1 MVFEETNSTTT
12 IAASNGAKD
21 KPLLSIVVP
30 LFNEH
35 EVFAA
40 LQTRL
45 LELQNR
51 IGAEYAIQIVL
62 VDDGSTDNTWP
73 MVKAFA
79 DQHRFVKGVSLSR
92 NFGHQRALFCGY
104 NFADGDVIVSMDG
117 DLQDP
122 PDLVPAMLAEWKNGA
137 DVVFAVR
144 RDRHG
149 ETLFK
154 RLTAFWFYR
163 LLNRLA
169 NIDAPLDCR
178 DFRLMSRR
186 ALNGLFTMG
195 DKIMYLRG
203 MVGWIGFRT
212 ARVEYVRPKRH
223 AGSTK
228 FNLVKM
234 LRFAIDGLT
243 CFTSAPLRFSYII
256 GICATLPFLLYLF
269 LTLFRHF
276 VLGMDLAPGW
286 TSLLLCIIA
295 FGSMNLFVIG
305 ILGEYIA
312 KIFDTVKDRPNYI
325 VQEVRNGKKQLPR
338 MAGLVGQ
345 QKTRKAGFKK
355 NSRKKAQKAQKK
367 DVHWRGAA

>member
-1 MVFEETNSTTT
+1 MAYEE
-12 IAASNGAKD
+12 ASLANNALRPNTRPD
-21 KPLLSIVVP
+21 RLVLSIVVP

-35 EVFAA
+35 EVFSA

-45 LELQNR
+45 LELHDQ
-51 IGAEYAIQIVL
+51 IGTEYEVQVVL
-62 VDDGSTDNTWP
+62 VDDGSSDNTWP
-73 MVKAFA
+73 LIRAFA
-79 DQHRFVKGVSLSR
+79 DQYRFVKGVSLSR

-104 NFADGDVIVSMDG
+104 NFADGDIVVSMDG

-122 PDLVPAMLAEWKNGA
+122 PDLIPSMLSEWKKGA
-137 DVVFAVR
+137 DIVFAVR
-144 RDRHG
+144 RDRYG

-163 LLNRLA
+163 VLSRLA
-169 NIDAPLDCR
+169 NIDAPLDCG

-203 MVGWIGFRT
+203 MVGWIGFRS
-212 ARVEYVRPKRH
+212 ARVEYDRPKRH

-234 LRFAIDGLT
+234 LRFAVDGIT
-243 CFTSAPLRFSYII
+243 CFTSAPLRFSYVI
-256 GICATLPFLLYLF
+256 GICATLPFLFYLF

-276 VLGMDLAPGW
+276 VLGMELASGW

-295 FGSMNLFVIG
+295 FGSMNLFGIG
-305 ILGEYIA
+305 IMGEYIA
-312 KIFDTVKDRPNYI
+312 KIFDTVKDRPNFI
-325 VQEVRNGKKQLPR
+325 VQEVCNGEEQSNQVPSQTPALIREQVPGKIQIR
-338 MAGLVGQ
+338 
-345 QKTRKAGFKK
+345 
-355 NSRKKAQKAQKK
+355 
-367 DVHWRGAA
+367 

>member
-1 MVFEETNSTTT
+1 MLTPSAVGENG
-12 IAASNGAKD
+12 ASNKL
-21 KPLLSIVVP
+21 LLSIVVP
-30 LFNEH
+30 LFNEQ
-35 EVFAA
+35 EVFSA

-45 LELQNR
+45 LELQNQ
-51 IGAEYAIQIVL
+51 IGTEYRVQIVL
-62 VDDGSTDNTWP
+62 VDDGSADSTWP
-73 MVKAFA
+73 LVKAFA
-79 DQHRFVKGVSLSR
+79 DQHSFVKGVSLSR

-104 NFADGDVIVSMDG
+104 NFADGDIVVSMDG

-122 PDLVPAMLAEWKNGA
+122 PDLIPAMLSEWKNGA
-137 DVVFAVR
+137 DIVFAVR

-163 LLNRLA
+163 VLNRLA
-169 NIDAPLDCR
+169 NISAPLDCG

-212 ARVEYVRPKRH
+212 ARVEYDRPKRH

-228 FNLVKM
+228 FNLGKM
-234 LRFAIDGLT
+234 LRFAVDGIT
-243 CFTSAPLRFSYII
+243 CFTSAPLRFSYVI
-256 GICATLPFLLYLF
+256 GICATLPFLFYLF

-286 TSLLLCIIA
+286 SSLLLCIIA
-295 FGSMNLFVIG
+295 FGSMNLFGIG

-312 KIFDTVKDRPNYI
+312 KIFDTVKDRPNFI
-325 VQEVRNGKKQLPR
+325 VQEVWNGEEQPPR
-338 MAGLVGQ
+338 TPGVVSQ
-345 QKTRKAGFKK
+345 QTPRKSTVPVK
-355 NSRKKAQKAQKK
+355 
-367 DVHWRGAA
+367 

>member
-1 MVFEETNSTTT
+1 MVYEETNLTHTARNSD
-12 IAASNGAKD
+12 AASD

-35 EVFAA
+35 EVFSA

-45 LELQNR
+45 LELQTQ
-51 IGAEYAIQIVL
+51 IGAEFQVQIVL
-62 VDDGSTDNTWP
+62 VDDGSSDNTWP
-73 MVKAFA
+73 LVKAFA
-79 DQHRFVKGVSLSR
+79 DQHSFIRGVSLSR

-104 NFADGDVIVSMDG
+104 NFADGEIIVSMDG

-122 PDLVPAMLAEWKNGA
+122 PDLIPAMLAEWKKGA
-137 DVVFAVR
+137 DIVFAVR

-149 ETLFK
+149 ETFFK

-163 LLNRLA
+163 FLNSLA
-169 NIDAPLDCR
+169 NISAPLDCG

-212 ARVEYVRPKRH
+212 ARVEYDRPKRY

-234 LRFAIDGLT
+234 VRFAIDGIT
-243 CFTSAPLRFSYII
+243 CFTSAPLRFSYVI
-256 GICATLPFLLYLF
+256 GICATVPFLFYLF

-276 VLGMDLAPGW
+276 FLGMELASGW

-295 FGSMNLFVIG
+295 FGSMNLFGIG
-305 ILGEYIA
+305 ILGEYLA
-312 KIFDTVKDRPNYI
+312 KVFDTVKDRPNFI
-325 VQEVRNGKKQLPR
+325 VQEVCNGEERPAPMPGRLN
-338 MAGLVGQ
+338 Q
-345 QKTRKAGFKK
+345 QAPRKAEV
-355 NSRKKAQKAQKK
+355 R
-367 DVHWRGAA
+367 

>member
-1 MVFEETNSTTT
+1 MGYEDTKVTPSAVGE
-12 IAASNGAKD
+12 NGASD
-21 KPLLSIVVP
+21 KQLLSIVVP
-30 LFNEH
+30 LFNEQ
-35 EVFAA
+35 EVFSA

-45 LELQNR
+45 LELQSQ
-51 IGAEYAIQIVL
+51 IGTEYRVQIVL
-62 VDDGSTDNTWP
+62 VDDGSADHTWP
-73 MVKAFA
+73 LVKAFA
-79 DQHRFVKGVSLSR
+79 DQHSFVKGVSLSR

-104 NFADGDVIVSMDG
+104 NFADGDIIVSMDG

-122 PDLVPAMLAEWKNGA
+122 PDLIPAMLSEWKNGA
-137 DVVFAVR
+137 DIVFAVR

-169 NIDAPLDCR
+169 NISAPLDCG

-212 ARVEYVRPKRH
+212 ARVEYDRPKRY

-234 LRFAIDGLT
+234 LRFAIDGIT
-243 CFTSAPLRFSYII
+243 CFTSAPLRFSYVI
-256 GICATLPFLLYLF
+256 GICATVPFLFYLF

-276 VLGMDLAPGW
+276 VLGMELASGW

-295 FGSMNLFVIG
+295 FGSMNLFGIG

-312 KIFDTVKDRPNYI
+312 KIFDTVKDRPNFV
-325 VQEVRNGKKQLPR
+325 VQEVCNGEEQPAPMPSLVRQVSTPVKT
-338 MAGLVGQ
+338 GL
-345 QKTRKAGFKK
+345 R
-355 NSRKKAQKAQKK
+355 
-367 DVHWRGAA
+367 

>member
-1 MVFEETNSTTT
+1 MVYDETNLTTRVLSSDP
-12 IAASNGAKD
+12 APD
-21 KPLLSIVVP
+21 KPILSVVVP
-30 LFNEH
+30 LYNEH

-45 LELQNR
+45 LELQNQ
-51 IGAEYAIQIVL
+51 IGAEYEVQIVL
-62 VDDGSTDNTWP
+62 VDDGSSDNTWP
-73 MVKAFA
+73 LVKAFA
-79 DQHRFVKGVSLSR
+79 DQHSFVKGVSLSR

-104 NFADGDVIVSMDG
+104 NFADGDIVVSMDG

-122 PDLVPAMLAEWKNGA
+122 PDLIPAMLSEWKNGA
-137 DVVFAVR
+137 DIVFAVR

-169 NIDAPLDCR
+169 NISAPLDCG

-212 ARVEYVRPKRH
+212 ARVQYDRPKRH

-234 LRFAIDGLT
+234 LRFAIDGIT
-243 CFTSAPLRFSYII
+243 CFTSAPLRFAYVI
-256 GICATLPFLLYLF
+256 GICATLPFLFYLF

-286 TSLLLCIIA
+286 SSLLLCIIA
-295 FGSMNLFVIG
+295 FGSMNLFGIG

-312 KIFDTVKDRPNYI
+312 KIFDTVKERPNFI
-325 VQEVRNGKKQLPR
+325 VQEVCNGEEQPPR
-338 MAGLVGQ
+338 MPGLVGQ
-345 QKTRKAGFKK
+345 QTPRKAGF
-355 NSRKKAQKAQKK
+355 R
-367 DVHWRGAA
+367 

>member
-1 MVFEETNSTTT
+1 MVYEETNLTTGVLG
-12 IAASNGAKD
+12 SNGTSD
-21 KPLLSIVVP
+21 KPLLSIIVP

-45 LELQNR
+45 LELQTR

-104 NFADGDVIVSMDG
+104 NFADGDIIVSMDG

-122 PDLVPAMLAEWKNGA
+122 PDLIPAMLAEWKNGA
-137 DVVFAVR
+137 DIVFAVR

-169 NIDAPLDCR
+169 NISAPLDCG

-186 ALNGLFTMG
+186 ALNGLFTLG

-212 ARVEYVRPKRH
+212 ARVEYDRPKRQ

-234 LRFAIDGLT
+234 LRFAIDGIT
-243 CFTSAPLRFSYII
+243 CFTSAPLRFSYVI
-256 GICATLPFLLYLF
+256 GICATIPFLFYLF

-276 VLGMDLAPGW
+276 VLGMELASGW

-295 FGSMNLFVIG
+295 FGSMNLFGIG

-325 VQEVRNGKKQLPR
+325 VQEVRNGEEQPSR
-338 MAGLVGQ
+338 MPGLVSDP
-345 QKTRKAGFKK
+345 TRRKAEF
-355 NSRKKAQKAQKK
+355 R
-367 DVHWRGAA
+367 

>member
-1 MVFEETNSTTT
+1 MVYQETNLTSR
-12 IAASNGAKD
+12 ILDSDSSPD

-35 EVFAA
+35 EVFGA

-45 LELQNR
+45 QELRNR
-51 IGAEYAIQIVL
+51 IGDDYAVQIVL
-62 VDDGSTDNTWP
+62 VDDGSSDNTWP
-73 MVKAFA
+73 LVKAFA
-79 DQHRFVKGVSLSR
+79 DQHSFVKGVSLSR

-104 NFADGDVIVSMDG
+104 NFADGDIIVSMDG

-122 PDLVPAMLAEWKNGA
+122 PDLIPTMLSEWKNGA
-137 DVVFAVR
+137 DIVFAVR

-163 LLNRLA
+163 VLNRLA
-169 NIDAPLDCR
+169 NISAPLDCG

-212 ARVEYVRPKRH
+212 ARVEYDRPKRH
-223 AGSTK
+223 AGSSK

-234 LRFAIDGLT
+234 LRFAIDGVT
-243 CFTSAPLRFSYII
+243 CFTSAPLRFSYVI
-256 GICATLPFLLYLF
+256 GICATLPFLFYLF

-276 VLGMDLAPGW
+276 FLGMDLQSGW

-295 FGSMNLFVIG
+295 FGSMNLFGIG

-325 VQEVRNGKKQLPR
+325 VQEVRNGEEQQPR
-338 MAGLVGQ
+338 MPGLVGQ
-345 QKTRKAGFKK
+345 QTPRKSAVPVK
-355 NSRKKAQKAQKK
+355 
-367 DVHWRGAA
+367 

>member
-1 MVFEETNSTTT
+1 MVYAETDLPNNALRSDTP
-12 IAASNGAKD
+12 D
-21 KPLLSIVVP
+21 KPLVSIVIP

-35 EVFAA
+35 EVFSA

-45 LELQNR
+45 LELHNR
-51 IGAEYAIQIVL
+51 IGTQYEIQVVL
-62 VDDGSTDNTWP
+62 VDDGSSDNTWP
-73 MVKAFA
+73 LVKAFA
-79 DQHRFVKGVSLSR
+79 DQQSFVKGVSLSR

-104 NFADGDVIVSMDG
+104 NFADGDIIVSMDG

-122 PDLVPAMLAEWKNGA
+122 PDLIPAMLSEWKKGA
-137 DVVFAVR
+137 DIVFAVR

-154 RLTAFWFYR
+154 RWTAFWFYR
-163 LLNRLA
+163 LLNALA
-169 NIDAPLDCR
+169 NISAPLDCG

-212 ARVEYVRPKRH
+212 ARVEYDRPKRH

-228 FNLVKM
+228 FNLVNM
-234 LRFAIDGLT
+234 LRFAIDGIT
-243 CFTSAPLRFSYII
+243 CFTSAPLRFAYVI
-256 GICATLPFLLYLF
+256 GICATLPFLLYLV

-276 VLGMDLAPGW
+276 FLGMSLAPGW

-295 FGSMNLFVIG
+295 FGSMNLFGIG

-312 KIFDTVKDRPNYI
+312 KIFDTVKDRPNFI
-325 VQEVRNGKKQLPR
+325 VQEVCNGEEQRVR
-338 MAGLVGQ
+338 MPGLAAQ
-345 QKTRKAGFKK
+345 QTPRKAEF
-355 NSRKKAQKAQKK
+355 R
-367 DVHWRGAA
+367 

>member
-1 MVFEETNSTTT
+1 MVYEETNLTHTARNSD
-12 IAASNGAKD
+12 AASD

-35 EVFAA
+35 EVFSA

-45 LELQNR
+45 LELQTQ
-51 IGAEYAIQIVL
+51 IGAEFQVQIVL
-62 VDDGSTDNTWP
+62 VDDGSSDNTWP
-73 MVKAFA
+73 LVRAFA
-79 DQHRFVKGVSLSR
+79 DQHTFIKGVSLSR

-104 NFADGDVIVSMDG
+104 NFADGEIIVSMDG

-122 PDLVPAMLAEWKNGA
+122 PDLIPSMLAEWKKGA
-137 DVVFAVR
+137 DIVFAVR

-149 ETLFK
+149 ETFFK
-154 RLTAFWFYR
+154 RWTAFWFYR
-163 LLNRLA
+163 FLNSLA
-169 NIDAPLDCR
+169 NISAPLDCG

-212 ARVEYVRPKRH
+212 ARVEYDRPKRY

-234 LRFAIDGLT
+234 VRFAIDGIT
-243 CFTSAPLRFSYII
+243 CFTSAPLRFSYVI
-256 GICATLPFLLYLF
+256 GICATVPFLFYLF

-276 VLGMDLAPGW
+276 FLGMELASGW

-295 FGSMNLFVIG
+295 FGSMNLFGIG
-305 ILGEYIA
+305 ILGEYLA
-312 KIFDTVKDRPNYI
+312 KVFDTVKDRPNFI
-325 VQEVRNGKKQLPR
+325 VQEVCNGEERPAPMPGRLN
-338 MAGLVGQ
+338 Q
-345 QKTRKAGFKK
+345 QAPRKAEV
-355 NSRKKAQKAQKK
+355 R
-367 DVHWRGAA
+367 

>member
-1 MVFEETNSTTT
+1 MVYEETNVTST
-12 IAASNGAKD
+12 ADSPNGATD

-35 EVFAA
+35 EVFSA

-45 LELQNR
+45 LELQAE
-51 IGAEYAIQIVL
+51 ISAEYEVQIVL
-62 VDDGSTDNTWP
+62 VDDGSSDNTWS
-73 MVKAFA
+73 MISAFGP
-79 DQHRFVKGVSLSR
+79 QHNFVKGVSLSR

-104 NFADGDVIVSMDG
+104 TFADGQVIVSMDG

-122 PDLVPAMLAEWKNGA
+122 PDLILSMLAEWKKGA
-137 DVVFAVR
+137 DIVFAVR
-144 RDRHG
+144 RDRYG

-154 RLTAFWFYR
+154 RWTAFWFYR
-163 LLNRLA
+163 LLNGLA
-169 NIDAPLDCR
+169 NISAPLDCG

-186 ALNGLFTMG
+186 ALDGLFSMG

-212 ARVEYVRPKRH
+212 ARVEYNRPKRF

-234 LRFAIDGLT
+234 LRFAIDGIT
-243 CFTSAPLRFSYII
+243 CFTSAPLRFSYVI

-286 TSLLLCIIA
+286 SSLLLCIIA
-295 FGSMNLFVIG
+295 FGSMNLFGIG

-312 KIFDTVKDRPNYI
+312 KIFDTVKDLPNFI
-325 VQEVRNGKKQLPR
+325 VQEVCNGEQAARTPGLVKQVNPTT
-338 MAGLVGQ
+338 AGL
-345 QKTRKAGFKK
+345 R
-355 NSRKKAQKAQKK
+355 
-367 DVHWRGAA
+367 

>member
-1 MVFEETNSTTT
+1 MTSMRLSFMGYEDSKVTPT
-12 IAASNGAKD
+12 AAGENGTSD

-35 EVFAA
+35 EVFSA

-45 LELQNR
+45 LELQNQ
-51 IGAEYAIQIVL
+51 IGAEYRVQIVL
-62 VDDGSTDNTWP
+62 VDDGSADNTWP
-73 MVKAFA
+73 LVKAFA
-79 DQHRFVKGVSLSR
+79 DQNSFVKGVSLSR

-104 NFADGDVIVSMDG
+104 SFADGDIVVSMDG

-122 PDLVPAMLAEWKNGA
+122 PDLIPAMLSQWKGGA
-137 DVVFAVR
+137 DIVFAVR
-144 RDRHG
+144 KDRYG

-154 RLTAFWFYR
+154 RWTAFWFYR
-163 LLNRLA
+163 LLNSLA
-169 NIDAPLDCR
+169 NISAPLDCG

-186 ALNGLFTMG
+186 ALNGLFAMG

-203 MVGWIGFRT
+203 MVGWVGFRT
-212 ARVEYVRPKRH
+212 ARVEYNRPQRF

-234 LRFAIDGLT
+234 LRFAIDGIT
-243 CFTSAPLRFSYII
+243 CFTSAPLRFAYVI
-256 GICATLPFLLYLF
+256 GIFGTLPFLFYL
-269 LTLFRHF
+269 LVTLFRHF
-276 VLGMDLAPGW
+276 VLGMELAPGW

-295 FGSMNLFVIG
+295 FGSMNLFGIG

-325 VQEVRNGKKQLPR
+325 VQEVCNGEEQPSQMPGLMRQNVPEKLPVR
-338 MAGLVGQ
+338 
-345 QKTRKAGFKK
+345 
-355 NSRKKAQKAQKK
+355 
-367 DVHWRGAA
+367 

>member
-1 MVFEETNSTTT
+1 MVYEETNLTHTVPNSD
-12 IAASNGAKD
+12 APSD

-35 EVFAA
+35 EVFSA

-45 LELQNR
+45 LELQTQ
-51 IGAEYAIQIVL
+51 IGAEFQVQIVL
-62 VDDGSTDNTWP
+62 VDDGSSDNTWP
-73 MVKAFA
+73 LVKAFA
-79 DQHRFVKGVSLSR
+79 DQHTFIKGVSLSR

-104 NFADGDVIVSMDG
+104 NFADGEIIVSMDG

-122 PDLVPAMLAEWKNGA
+122 PDLIPAMLAEWKQGA
-137 DVVFAVR
+137 DIVFAVR

-154 RLTAFWFYR
+154 RWTAFWFYR
-163 LLNRLA
+163 FLNSLA
-169 NIDAPLDCR
+169 NISAPLDCG

-186 ALNGLFTMG
+186 ALNGLFSMG

-212 ARVEYVRPKRH
+212 ARVEYDRPKRY

-234 LRFAIDGLT
+234 LRFAIDGIT
-243 CFTSAPLRFSYII
+243 CFTSAPLRFSYVI
-256 GICATLPFLLYLF
+256 GICATIPFLFYLF

-276 VLGMDLAPGW
+276 FLGMELASGW

-295 FGSMNLFVIG
+295 FGSMNLFGIG

-312 KIFDTVKDRPNYI
+312 KIFDTVKERPNFI
-325 VQEVRNGKKQLPR
+325 VREVCNGEEQPAP
-338 MAGLVGQ
+338 MPGLVRQ
-345 QKTRKAGFKK
+345 VSTPVKTNLR
-355 NSRKKAQKAQKK
+355 
-367 DVHWRGAA
+367 

>member
-1 MVFEETNSTTT
+1 MVYAETDLTTK
-12 IAASNGAKD
+12 ILDSDSSPD

-35 EVFAA
+35 AVFAA

-45 LELQNR
+45 QELRDR
-51 IGAEYAIQIVL
+51 IGGEYAVQIVL
-62 VDDGSTDNTWP
+62 VDDGSSDNTWP
-73 MVKAFA
+73 LVKAFA
-79 DQHRFVKGVSLSR
+79 NQNSFVKGVSLSR

-104 NFADGDVIVSMDG
+104 NFADGDIIVSMDG

-122 PDLVPAMLAEWKNGA
+122 PDLIPAMLSEWKNGA
-137 DVVFAVR
+137 DIVFAVR

-163 LLNRLA
+163 VLNRLA
-169 NIDAPLDCR
+169 NISAPLDCG

-212 ARVEYVRPKRH
+212 ARVEYDRPKRH

-234 LRFAIDGLT
+234 LRFAVDGIT
-243 CFTSAPLRFSYII
+243 CFTSAPLRFAYIV
-256 GICATLPFLLYLF
+256 GICATLPFVFYLF

-276 VLGMDLAPGW
+276 VLGMELAQGW

-295 FGSMNLFVIG
+295 FGSMNLFGIG

-312 KIFDTVKDRPNYI
+312 KIFDTVKDRPNFI
-325 VQEVRNGKKQLPR
+325 VQEVCNGEEQAPR
-338 MAGLVGQ
+338 MPGLVGQ
-345 QKTRKAGFKK
+345 QGPRKAEF
-355 NSRKKAQKAQKK
+355 R
-367 DVHWRGAA
+367 

>member
-1 MVFEETNSTTT
+1 MVYEETNVTST
-12 IAASNGAKD
+12 ADSPNGATD

-35 EVFAA
+35 EVFSA

-45 LELQNR
+45 LELQAQ
-51 IGAEYAIQIVL
+51 ISAEYEVQIVL
-62 VDDGSTDNTWP
+62 VDDGSSDNTWSLIR
-73 MVKAFA
+73 AFG
-79 DQHRFVKGVSLSR
+79 DRHNFVKGVSLSR

-104 NFADGDVIVSMDG
+104 TFADGQVIVSMDG

-122 PDLVPAMLAEWKNGA
+122 PDLILSMLAEWKKGA
-137 DVVFAVR
+137 DIVFAVR
-144 RDRHG
+144 RDRYG

-154 RLTAFWFYR
+154 RWTAFWFYR
-163 LLNRLA
+163 LLNGLA
-169 NIDAPLDCR
+169 NISAPLDCG

-186 ALNGLFTMG
+186 ALDGLFSMG

-212 ARVEYVRPKRH
+212 ARVEYNRPKRF

-234 LRFAIDGLT
+234 LRFAIDGIT
-243 CFTSAPLRFSYII
+243 CFTSAPLRFSYVI
-256 GICATLPFLLYLF
+256 GICATVPFLFYLF

-276 VLGMDLAPGW
+276 VLGMELASGW

-295 FGSMNLFVIG
+295 FGSMNLFGIG

-312 KIFDTVKDRPNYI
+312 KIFDTVKDRPNFI
-325 VQEVRNGKKQLPR
+325 VQEVCNGEQAARTPGLVKQVNPAK
-338 MAGLVGQ
+338 AGL
-345 QKTRKAGFKK
+345 R
-355 NSRKKAQKAQKK
+355 
-367 DVHWRGAA
+367 

>member
-1 MVFEETNSTTT
+1 MVYEETNLTQ
-12 IAASNGAKD
+12 AARNSDAAYE

-35 EVFAA
+35 EVFSA

-45 LELQNR
+45 LELQTQ
-51 IGAEYAIQIVL
+51 IGAEFQVQIVL
-62 VDDGSTDNTWP
+62 VDDGSSDNTWP
-73 MVKAFA
+73 LVKAFA
-79 DQHRFVKGVSLSR
+79 DQHTFIKGVSLSR

-104 NFADGDVIVSMDG
+104 NFADGEIIVSMDG

-122 PDLVPAMLAEWKNGA
+122 PDLIPAMLAEWKQGA
-137 DVVFAVR
+137 DIVFAVR
-144 RDRHG
+144 RDRYG
-149 ETLFK
+149 ETVFK
-154 RLTAFWFYR
+154 RWTAFWFYR
-163 LLNRLA
+163 FLNSLA
-169 NIDAPLDCR
+169 NISAPLDCG

-186 ALNGLFTMG
+186 ALNGLFSMG

-212 ARVEYVRPKRH
+212 ARVEYDRPKRY

-234 LRFAIDGLT
+234 LRFAIDGIT
-243 CFTSAPLRFSYII
+243 CFTSAPLRFSYVI
-256 GICATLPFLLYLF
+256 GICATIPFLFYLF

-276 VLGMDLAPGW
+276 VLGMELASGW

-295 FGSMNLFVIG
+295 FGSMNLFGIG

-312 KIFDTVKDRPNYI
+312 KIFDTVKDRPNFI
-325 VQEVRNGKKQLPR
+325 VQEVCNGEEQPAP
-338 MAGLVGQ
+338 MPGLIRQVSSSV
-345 QKTRKAGFKK
+345 KTNLR
-355 NSRKKAQKAQKK
+355 
-367 DVHWRGAA
+367 

>member
-1 MVFEETNSTTT
+1 MVYEETNLTTGVLG
-12 IAASNGAKD
+12 SNGTSD
-21 KPLLSIVVP
+21 KPLLSIIVP

-45 LELQNR
+45 LELQTR

-104 NFADGDVIVSMDG
+104 NFADGDIIVSMDG

-122 PDLVPAMLAEWKNGA
+122 PDLIPAMLAEWKNGA
-137 DVVFAVR
+137 DIVFAIR

-169 NIDAPLDCR
+169 NISAPLDCG

-212 ARVEYVRPKRH
+212 ARVEYDRPKRQ

-234 LRFAIDGLT
+234 LRFAIDGIT
-243 CFTSAPLRFSYII
+243 CFTSAPLRFSYVI
-256 GICATLPFLLYLF
+256 GICATIPFLFYLF

-276 VLGMDLAPGW
+276 VLGMELASGW

-295 FGSMNLFVIG
+295 FGSMNLFGIG

-325 VQEVRNGKKQLPR
+325 VQEVRNGEEQPSR
-338 MAGLVGQ
+338 MPGLGSDQ
-345 QKTRKAGFKK
+345 TRRKAEF
-355 NSRKKAQKAQKK
+355 R
-367 DVHWRGAA
+367 

>member
-1 MVFEETNSTTT
+1 MVYEETNLTHTARNSD
-12 IAASNGAKD
+12 AASE

-30 LFNEH
+30 MFNEH
-35 EVFAA
+35 EVFSA

-45 LELQNR
+45 VELHTQ
-51 IGAEYAIQIVL
+51 IGAEFQVQIVL
-62 VDDGSTDNTWP
+62 VDDGSSDNTWP
-73 MVKAFA
+73 LVKAFA
-79 DQHRFVKGVSLSR
+79 DQHSFVKGVSLSR

-104 NFADGDVIVSMDG
+104 NFADGDIVVSMDG

-122 PDLVPAMLAEWKNGA
+122 PDLIPAMLSEWKNGA
-137 DVVFAVR
+137 EIVFAVR

-169 NIDAPLDCR
+169 NISAPLDCG

-186 ALNGLFTMG
+186 ALNGLFSMG

-212 ARVEYVRPKRH
+212 ARVEYDRPKRY

-234 LRFAIDGLT
+234 LRFAIDGIT
-243 CFTSAPLRFSYII
+243 CFTSAPLRFSYVI
-256 GICATLPFLLYLF
+256 GICATIPFLFYLL

-276 VLGMDLAPGW
+276 VLGMELASGW

-295 FGSMNLFVIG
+295 FGSMNLFGIG

-312 KIFDTVKDRPNYI
+312 KIFDTVKDRPNFI
-325 VQEVRNGKKQLPR
+325 VQEVCNGEKQPVP
-338 MAGLVGQ
+338 MPGLVRQ
-345 QKTRKAGFKK
+345 VSTPVNTNLR
-355 NSRKKAQKAQKK
+355 
-367 DVHWRGAA
+367 